1 MDWKRAAF
9 KLKDMF
15 RDRCD
20 AIRSDLDPDRF
31 VTCTRE
37 SLVGTNL
44 PASDDPSLEVL
55 APGIRMDL
63 LMALVQQINS
73 YHRVRIR
80 SLAGGVG
87 VIMGEL
93 DSERRSFTVEFSGKP
108 VSVEMH
114 HDGHR
119 AFRFLGED
127 DSSVLVLVENMALRV
142 EKDTLMKILTLGG
155 LP

>member
-1 MDWKRAAF
+1 MEWKHAAF

-31 VTCTRE
+31 VACTRD
-37 SLVGTNL
+37 SLVG
-44 PASDDPSLEVL
+44 ASVPESPSDGVGQDP
-55 APGIRMDL
+55 GFRMDL
-63 LMALVQQINS
+63 LMALVMQINS
-73 YHRVRIR
+73 DHRARIR
-80 SLAGGVG
+80 SLAGGIG

-93 DSERRSFTVEFSGKP
+93 DSEHRSLTVDFSGNP

-127 DSSVLVLVENMALRV
+127 DSSVLVLVENMVVRV
-142 EKDTLMKILTLGG
+142 DKDMLTKILTLGG